1 MSQTVFSNGRN
12 TFDTVIEGE
21 NVRLQGQAT
30 IGGSENEFHGQ
41 MSKKEGGEYVG
52 DYSQG
57 NISLADPARDA
68 TMMTEAATLW
78 VQLGAD
84 IKTKAEEVQA

>member
-1 MSQTVFSNGRN
+1 M
-12 TFDTVIEGE
+12 
-21 NVRLQGQAT
+21 
-30 IGGSENEFHGQ
+30 
-41 MSKKEGGEYVG
+41 EGGDYVG

-68 TMMTEAATLW
+68 LMMVEAATLW
-78 VQLGAD
+78 SQLGQD